1 MNNIVLS
8 NSVNTQNYEPVFQKQ
23 KRAKTVYID
32 KTPEEKLNRIYRSQG
47 ILGKFFDK
55 IQGTL
60 GVGLSKSKLQKELN
74 KTPADK
80 FDKKLNQY
88 YDQLKREYCKI
99 HNIKLI
105 EIKFNQEYSLKD
117 LI

>member
-8 NSVNTQNYEPVFQKQ
+8 NSINTPNYTPAFQKQ
-23 KRAKTVYID
+23 KQAKKDFVY

-60 GVGLSKSKLQKELN
+60 GVGLSK
-74 KTPADK
+74 
-80 FDKKLNQY
+80 
-88 YDQLKREYCKI
+88 
-99 HNIKLI
+99 
-105 EIKFNQEYSLKD
+105 
-117 LI
+117 